1 MIEVKKKL
9 YCPQCLAAN
18 VVKNGIK
25 SSGEQNYLCR
35 KCGKQFQKEY
45 FYQGCCKHIKMLVI
59 SMLVNGCGVRAI
71 SRVLKISIGCVLRT
85 LVKAGELVNI
95 RPQKTHYHMV
105 QIDELYSF
113 VGNKRKKVWVI
124 YAYDTESKEIL
135 AMTAGKR
142 SSKQVRDLMKRLA
155 DIEVDFWCTD
165 LWSSFSE
172 VLPEGKH
179 LKGKQFTK
187 AIEGVNTALRNS
199 CRRLH
204 RRTVCFS
211 KKVPNHW
218 YALKLTV
225 YQFNNK
231 LSYI

>member
-1 MIEVKKKL
+1 
-9 YCPQCLAAN
+9 
-18 VVKNGIK
+18 
-25 SSGEQNYLCR
+25 
-35 KCGKQFQKEY
+35 
-45 FYQGCCKHIKMLVI
+45 
-59 SMLVNGCGVRAI
+59 MLVNGSGIRAI
-71 SRVLKISIGCVLRT
+71 SRVLKISTGCVLRT
-85 LVKAGELVNI
+85 LVRAGELVNI
-95 RPQKTHYHMV
+95 RPKNKYYHKV
-105 QIDELYSF
+105 QIDKLYSF
-113 VGNKRKKVWVI
+113 VANKGKKVWII

-172 VLPEGKH
+172 VLPKNKH
-179 LKGKQFTK
+179 LKGKRFTK

-204 RRTVCFS
+204 RRTICFS
-211 KKVPNHW
+211 KKLLNHW
-218 YALKLTV
+218 MALKLTV